1 MNNLLQA
8 SICFYSFIAMTG
20 ACLLLYVLYLA
31 LADMHLNR
39 TDKPSVIKGRKRA
52 FFADAIFIA
61 LTVGFRE
68 YWIVHPVVALVAS
81 GFIVGGAWILVV
93 NVISL
98 RDRDPTRPPRAGYG
112 YHTHPARAHWWRRI

>member
-1 MNNLLQA
+1 MNNFLQA
-8 SICFYSFIAMTG
+8 SICFYSFVAMSG

-31 LADMHLNR
+31 IADMHLNR

-98 RDRDPTRPPRAGYG
+98 RDRAPHNPDHG
-112 YHTHPARAHWWRRI
+112 YHTQPARAHWWRRI

>member
-8 SICFYSFIAMTG
+8 SICVYSFIAMSG

-31 LADMHLNR
+31 LGDMHLNR

-68 YWIVHPVVALVAS
+68 
-81 GFIVGGAWILVV
+81 
-93 NVISL
+93 
-98 RDRDPTRPPRAGYG
+98 
-112 YHTHPARAHWWRRI
+112 

>member
-8 SICFYSFIAMTG
+8 SIFFYSFIAMSG

-31 LADMHLNR
+31 MDDFHLNR
-39 TDKPSVIKGRKRA
+39 TDKPKVIRNRKRA
-52 FFADAIFIA
+52 FFADAIFIG

-68 YWIVHPVVALVAS
+68 YWIVNPAVALVAS
-81 GFIVGGAWILVV
+81 GFIIGGAWILVV

-98 RDRDPTRPPRAGYG
+98 RDRAPQPPHNGTSYSPVRSS
-112 YHTHPARAHWWRRI
+112 WWRRTIL